1 MQDSL
6 TQVRDPA
13 AEQAY
18 VEENG
23 QSISPVTI
31 QESLTQVRVPG
42 AEQADSPAPMHDSPT
57 QVGGHAAGQ
66 DYAREEDEQRLSMM
80 STLSATADDHV

>member
-6 TQVRDPA
+6 TQVGFPA

-23 QSISPVTI
+23 QSLSPVVM
-31 QESLTQVRVPG
+31 QDSLTQVGFPA
-42 AEQADSPAPMHDSPT
+42 AEQASSPAPMHDSLT
-57 QVGGHAAGQ
+57 QVGFHAAGQ
-66 DYAREEDEQRLSMM
+66 DYAREEAQRLSMP
-80 STLSATADDHV
+80 STLSAIADDYS